1 MDRLD
6 HRVTPQS
13 YTTELHADFV
23 HASTSNHPDLT
34 SADEYVL
41 ASIWRKPLSPSRA
54 LFFDSLI
61 WSAVLPP
68 VSGLGLVID
77 DGHYVEQR
85 NTGIKRCSVDAW
97 GGNLLGEEQHT
108 QAPYV
113 KPPSQKNNIPKGGL
127 DQRVGLKT
135 RSAVRLSAE
144 QQNLTGPPL
153 FLLNLHTRGARSA
166 VRPAGSMFM
175 AGSVDGQERLDT
187 ITNRVD
193 ERLVVIHCRQR
204 MRV

>member
-1 MDRLD
+1 M
-6 HRVTPQS
+6 
-13 YTTELHADFV
+13 
-23 HASTSNHPDLT
+23 
-34 SADEYVL
+34 
-41 ASIWRKPLSPSRA
+41 
-54 LFFDSLI
+54 
-61 WSAVLPP
+61 
-68 VSGLGLVID
+68 ID
-77 DGHYVEQR
+77 DGHYVKQR

-113 KPPSQKNNIPKGGL
+113 KPLSQKITSPRGGLDQRVVSGLALVIDDGHTGIFVKPRGGGL

-187 ITNRVD
+187 ITNRVE